1 MGAPQVPSR
10 RFDMSPEPDP
20 TDTWAFRLR
29 LWWEYWRKAVL
40 ILVALLGVVYWI
52 WDNSDLKPVSTEPA
66 SLQAYFKKIDPNIDR
81 VEVESRHGHLILYY
95 HFLHT
100 APNDVTWFEDVYTSS
115 FKILEKISKRFP
127 HAFKRSILVFD
138 LYSHQFPNI
147 PASPKALTLDYTI
160 DDLKTIYWPRFDPP
174 HILYYA
180 KATLKARARRALY
193 TFCSDPNR
201 LARVKQFC
209 MTNAVGF

>member
-1 MGAPQVPSR
+1 
-10 RFDMSPEPDP
+10 MSPDPDP
-20 TDTWAFRLR
+20 TETWAFRLR
-29 LWWEYWRKAVL
+29 LWWESWRKAFL
-40 ILVALLGVVYWI
+40 ILAVLAGVAYWV
-52 WDNSDLKPVSTEPA
+52 WDNSDLKPVSTEPG
-66 SLQAYFKKIDPNIDR
+66 SLQAYFKKIDPNVDR

-100 APNDVTWFEDVYTSS
+100 AESDVTWFEDVYTSS

-138 LYSHQFPNI
+138 LYSKQYPNV
-147 PASPKALTLDYTI
+147 PASPKALTLDYAV

-180 KATLKARARRALY
+180 KATLKARAKRALY
-193 TFCSDPNR
+193 SYCANPDR

-209 MTNAVGF
+209 MTNAVSL